1 MNKDKF
7 IKMLEQAKEDEYGR
21 LYVLGEY
28 NNKIYF
34 GTITTICE
42 DIFVLNHSEECQDTA
57 ELYDRHFWNDDTLE
71 CYVVSTK
78 HDEDIIYKEP
88 KRIEEIKMIGC
99 NMEVNL
105 SENKTLLPTENLQ
118 TDYINLVKRFNDICD
133 KKEELKKQQQEF
145 IDYLEDML
153 DDDNDIF
160 SVIRVKDVLN
170 KYKEIIGTDTNVGSK
185 GGNEDENNSI

>member
-1 MNKDKF
+1 MMNKEKF

-42 DIFVLNHSEECQDTA
+42 DIFVLNHSEEYQNTA

-78 HDEDIIYKEP
+78 HDTDIKYKEP

-105 SENKTLLPTENLQ
+105 LGNKTLLPTENLQ
-118 TDYINLVKRFNDICD
+118 T
-133 KKEELKKQQQEF
+133 EF
-145 IDYLEDML
+145 I
-153 DDDNDIF
+153 IF
-160 SVIRVKDVLN
+160 KINELVRISN
-170 KYKEIIGTDTNVGSK
+170 KYAYLLEK
-185 GGNEDENNSI
+185 GDSNE